1 MKKINVLAASLFI
14 AALVVGA
21 SSLGSMTQAQSTP
34 AVACSVS
41 QSSVLIN
48 NPITL
53 TATGGDGVYTWS
65 SANFV
70 LNNPTTNTSSLTLT
84 YTVPGNYMVTVM
96 SNGSSA
102 TCFVAITAIEFPA
115 PGSAIEAPAPGL
127 PNTGELP
134 L

>member
-21 SSLGSMTQAQSTP
+21 SSFGSMTQAQANPLT
-34 AVACSVS
+34 CSVNRT
-41 QSSVLIN
+41 SVPIN
-48 NPITL
+48 LPITI
-53 TATGGDGVYTWS
+53 TAIGGNGVYTWS

-70 LNNPTTNTSSLTLT
+70 LNNPTTNSSSITLT
-84 YTVPGNYMVTVM
+84 YTVPGNYVVTVM
-96 SNGSSA
+96 SDGFRAN
-102 TCFVAITAIEFPA
+102 CLVAITAIESPD
-115 PGSAIEAPAPGL
+115 PGSLIEAPAPGL